1 MAGQKNLSPLGTVL
15 GQMDRAVLD
24 CLRRAADP
32 RPVDQHA
39 AIDEAL
45 SRVEALQS
53 LPDLR
58 AGAVAR
64 IVFAAAA
71 LKRLRL
77 LVPRYPG
84 HPAESADRECHRGC
98 YLED

>member
-1 MAGQKNLSPLGTVL
+1 MAGQKDISPLGTAL
-15 GQMDRAVLD
+15 GQMDKAVLG
-24 CLRRAADP
+24 CLGRVADP

-45 SRVEALQS
+45 SRVEALRS

-58 AGAVAR
+58 AGSEAR
-64 IVFAAAA
+64 IFFAERA

-77 LVPRYPG
+77 LTPRYPG